1 MKKITQTVCA
11 LAACVLLI
19 PGCAAAGEGDRE
31 AEQAS
36 SLTAQTEAA
45 AHDDGTET
53 VPAGIETENETETEM
68 ETETE
73 ETGAVDPSHYSDA
86 SSLPADEVEQYAGTV
101 KRLIL
106 DGEWEAVADEMR
118 YPAMVDGQTV
128 DSREEFLGL
137 GLESGLNP
145 YFFVE
150 LEEETC
156 HEMFCTYDGIMMG
169 KTGRVWL
176 LQTPEDGALKIR
188 SINGLKEDF
197 GLPGQVCITGSQEDI
212 TPVSMTVL
220 LQNDTD
226 LRVVFGDDYKLMKA
240 GTGGAG
246 VEELT
251 PIAETG
257 HNDIAYMPTRGEPVT
272 LTVNW
277 ENRYG
282 ALEPGSYGL
291 IKTVRD
297 LDAEPGTGE
306 CERGFW
312 FVIEGEE

>member
-19 PGCAAAGEGDRE
+19 PGCAAAGEGNRE
-31 AEQAS
+31 AEQAQS
-36 SLTAQTEAA
+36 PNVQTEAA

-226 LRVVFGDDYKLMKA
+226 LRVVFGDDYKLM
-240 GTGGAG
+240 
-246 VEELT
+246 
-251 PIAETG
+251 
-257 HNDIAYMPTRGEPVT
+257 
-272 LTVNW
+272 
-277 ENRYG
+277 
-282 ALEPGSYGL
+282 
-291 IKTVRD
+291 
-297 LDAEPGTGE
+297 
-306 CERGFW
+306 
-312 FVIEGEE
+312 